1 MIFIEPTCKDDQHLI
16 LNCSLIKRIV
26 EILKINDFKIY
37 VHASSVE
44 NYRLFFDDVSVYDSK
59 ESFRNKKIIFLS
71 ANLKVL
77 VKGLFSSNSVFILHG
92 VLEIFNEIKTLKRFF
107 HVFLFALALYFN
119 TIRKNKLVLV
129 GNHILE
135 NVKTNF
141 WLKYLKFN
149 LINLCFDKSLFEKIH
164 NPEKSKNK
172 IIILGNYHK
181 GKWWIP
187 KNKLDDVEYYGK
199 VHSGRQDMSF
209 VNVNEGYLSLNKYYS
224 LLINCK
230 ALLILNK
237 SYFFTSSY
245 VLIEAIFLNK
255 KIISF
260 ENNQFKSLK
269 KNGLNI
275 ETFKNEK
282 ELKKILK
289 NFTKPNINYNDF
301 TSKYDNEIRIG
312 IKKVLC

>member
-1 MIFIEPTCKDDQHLI
+1 
-16 LNCSLIKRIV
+16 
-26 EILKINDFKIY
+26 
-37 VHASSVE
+37 
-44 NYRLFFDDVSVYDSK
+44 
-59 ESFRNKKIIFLS
+59 
-71 ANLKVL
+71 
-77 VKGLFSSNSVFILHG
+77 

-119 TIRKNKLVLV
+119 TIGNNKLVLV

-141 WLKYLKFN
+141 WLKNLKFN
-149 LINLCFDKSLFEKIH
+149 LINLCFSKSLFEKTY

-187 KNKLDDVEYYGK
+187 QNKLDDVEYYGK
-199 VHSGRQDMSF
+199 VHSGGEDMSF

-255 KIISF
+255 KIISY
-260 ENNQFKSLK
+260 ENNQFISLK

-275 ETFKNEK
+275 
-282 ELKKILK
+282 
-289 NFTKPNINYNDF
+289 
-301 TSKYDNEIRIG
+301 
-312 IKKVLC
+312 